1 LLALFSPA
9 TAIDETITDIKLG
22 IMSDLHMNLNYNPD
36 SSKHKCRM
44 DSSDEAHQNQLSS
57 IKKTFEEVKDFVMM
71 KKTD

>member
-1 LLALFSPA
+1 
-9 TAIDETITDIKLG
+9 
-22 IMSDLHMNLNYNPD
+22 
-36 SSKHKCRM
+36 M